1 MKGRVNLRQ
10 VLSAYNSSIVPR
22 DHLVE
27 IRTLGLVDGQVL
39 DIGGIL
45 VEDVTDEQR
54 RSVVVEKFCRL
65 LHQLGDEVAFLAGQI
80 FRLPCCVI

>member
-1 MKGRVNLRQ
+1 M
-10 VLSAYNSSIVPR
+10 SAYNSSIVPR

-39 DIGGIL
+39 DIRGIL

-54 RSVVVEKFCRL
+54 RSVVVQKFGRF

-80 FRLPCCVI
+80 FRLPC